1 MTIPKI
7 LVNGAQGK
15 MGSLA
20 VETINNCKDL
30 KLAGTTNRKD
40 NLSEA
45 INKYNPDIVLDLT
58 NANSVFQN
66 TLDIL
71 NSGKIPVIG
80 TSGLTDEHL
89 SEIKSIIKNKNL
101 KCLIVPNFSIS
112 AVLMMHISSIA
123 AKHFS
128 DINIIEKH
136 HRTKIDAPSG
146 TAIRTADLIAE
157 NLNKNNIDNKNK
169 DNKNKD
175 YKEIIPNALGATYK
189 DINIHS
195 IRQNGALAYQSV
207 TFANQYETF
216 EITQN
221 SMDRQCF
228 MPGVILACKKSLE
241 INGLAIGLESL
252 IL

>member
-1 MTIPKI
+1 MTLPKI

-20 VETINNCKDL
+20 VETIKNSKDL
-30 KLAGTTNRKD
+30 ELVGTSDHKD
-40 NLSEA
+40 NLCDK
-45 INKYNPDIVLDLT
+45 INQLNPDIVLDLT
-58 NANSVFQN
+58 NANAVFQN

-89 SEIKSIIKNKNL
+89 SEIKSIIKSKNL
-101 KCLIVPNFSIS
+101 KCLIIPNFSIS

-136 HRTKIDAPSG
+136 HKAKIDAPSG

-157 NLNKNNIDNKNK
+157 NLTIGKLDNKNK
-169 DNKNKD
+169 N

-207 TFANQYETF
+207 TFANQFETF
-216 EITQN
+216 EIIQN

-228 MPGVILACKKSLE
+228 MPGVILACKKAME
-241 INGLAIGLESL
+241 INGLVIGLESL